1 MEVTHSDGHTSP
13 DAEGLSGLR
22 VLVVDDSWHVVA
34 AIESLLR
41 SFGAE
46 VIGTA
51 ASSSE
56 AEQVLA
62 KRNPDVAIVD
72 LSLRG
77 GELAHGLIEALNDLA
92 VPVVVLSGYSP
103 MDVRPKNAFAV
114 LQKPISEAELLAVLQ
129 GVRSQL

>member
-1 MEVTHSDGHTSP
+1 MVVAHSDENITP
-13 DAEGLSGLR
+13 EAEGLSGLR

-51 ASSSE
+51 ASSGE
-56 AEQVLA
+56 AERMLA
-62 KRNPDVAIVD
+62 KRTPDVAIVD

-77 GELAHGLIEALNDLA
+77 GELAYGLIEVLNDLA
-92 VPVVVLSGYSP
+92 VRVVVLSGYSP
-103 MDVRPKNAFAV
+103 IDVRPKNAFAV
-114 LQKPISEAELLAVLQ
+114 LQKPIAEAELLAVLQ
-129 GVRSQL
+129 DVRRQL